1 MKNTPSE
8 QPEVSETQEHN
19 EFTQKVAALN
29 DELRIYGLGGRVMVT
44 QGIDALDAATQLQV
58 MQAVQQFSDFHPD
71 NDPYGEH
78 DFGSVT
84 VQGMTVFWKIDY
96 YDKNYQML
104 SPDKSD
110 PAVTNRVLTIMH
122 ASEY

>member
-78 DFGSVT
+78 DFGSVI